1 MFPRSGPP
9 VAARSR
15 FNGFEEN
22 YMNIR
27 TSVLARL
34 IVMGII
40 LLGLLL
46 PLSMVEGVVSERTV
60 RRDSVAT
67 DISSTWGGSQVIAG
81 PMLTV
86 PYECTIVENDGKT
99 RQLIGRATFLPETL
113 NLQ

>member
-1 MFPRSGPP
+1 MFPRSGPR
-9 VAARSR
+9 VAARRPLNQLVASAFR
-15 FNGFEEN
+15 RKEN
-22 YMNIR
+22 EDHMNLR

-34 IVMGII
+34 VVMGII

-46 PLSMVEGVVSERTV
+46 PLSMVEGVVGERTV

-99 RQLIGRATFLPETL
+99 RQL
-113 NLQ
+113 